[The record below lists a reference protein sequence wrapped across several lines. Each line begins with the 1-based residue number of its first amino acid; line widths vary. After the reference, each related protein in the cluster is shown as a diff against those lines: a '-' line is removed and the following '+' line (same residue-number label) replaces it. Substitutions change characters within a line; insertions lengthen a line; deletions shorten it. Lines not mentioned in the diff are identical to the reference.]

1 MKKKADLDQKISI
14 LQKMIGIIEEKN
26 NVEPKPDE
34 KLIRIN
40 QLIIDDYK
48 NKLSLLVKERENNDW
63 ETINLEDI
71 DKPSTSQNKWS
82 LSKLKLTFLY
92 NHTR

>member
-1 MKKKADLDQKISI
+1 MARQNKEKRAELDQKISI
-14 LQKMIGIIEEKN
+14 LQEMIRIIEEKN
-26 NVEPKPDE
+26 NVEPNPDE

-71 DKPSTSQNKWS
+71 DKPSTSQNKWN
-82 LSKLKLTFLY
+82 LSKI
-92 NHTR
+92 

>member
-1 MKKKADLDQKISI
+1 MARQNEEKRAELDQKISI
-14 LQKMIGIIEEKN
+14 LQEMIRIIEEKN
-26 NVEPKPDE
+26 NVEPNPDE

-63 ETINLEDI
+63 ETINLEDN
-71 DKPSTSQNKWS
+71 DKPSTSQNKWN
-82 LSKLKLTFLY
+82 LSKI
-92 NHTR
+92 

>member
-1 MKKKADLDQKISI
+1 MARQNEEKRAELDQKISI
-14 LQKMIGIIEEKN
+14 LQEMIRIVEEKN
-26 NVEPKPDE
+26 NVEPNPDE

-71 DKPSTSQNKWS
+71 YW
-82 LSKLKLTFLY
+82 
-92 NHTR
+92 

>member
-1 MKKKADLDQKISI
+1 MARQNEEKRAELDQKISI
-14 LQKMIGIIEEKN
+14 LQEMIRIIEEKN
-26 NVEPKPDE
+26 NVEPNPDE

-71 DKPSTSQNKWS
+71 DKPSTSQNKWN
-82 LSKLKLTFLY
+82 LSKI
-92 NHTR
+92 

>member
-1 MKKKADLDQKISI
+1 MAKQNEEKRAELDQKISI
-14 LQKMIGIIEEKN
+14 LQEMIRIIEEKN
-26 NVEPKPDE
+26 NVEPNPDE

-71 DKPSTSQNKWS
+71 DKPSTSQNKWN
-82 LSKLKLTFLY
+82 LSKI
-92 NHTR
+92 

>member
-1 MKKKADLDQKISI
+1 
-14 LQKMIGIIEEKN
+14 MIRIIEEKN

-71 DKPSTSQNKWS
+71 DKRSTSQNKWN
-82 LSKLKLTFLY
+82 LSKI
-92 NHTR
+92 

>member
-1 MKKKADLDQKISI
+1 MARQNKEKKVEVDQKISI
-14 LQKMIGIIEEKN
+14 LQEMIRIIEEKN

-48 NKLSLLVKERENNDW
+48 NKLSLLVKERKNNDW

-71 DKPSTSQNKWS
+71 DKPSTSQNKWC
-82 LSKLKLTFLY
+82 LPKI
-92 NHTR
+92 

>member
-1 MKKKADLDQKISI
+1 
-14 LQKMIGIIEEKN
+14 MIRIIEEKN

-48 NKLSLLVKERENNDW
+48 YKLSLLVKERENNDW
-63 ETINLEDI
+63 ETINLEYI
-71 DKPSTSQNKWS
+71 DKPSTSQNKRC
-82 LSKLKLTFLY
+82 LPKI
-92 NHTR
+92 

>member
-1 MKKKADLDQKISI
+1 M
-14 LQKMIGIIEEKN
+14 
-26 NVEPKPDE
+26 
-34 KLIRIN
+34 IRIN

-71 DKPSTSQNKWS
+71 DKPSTSQNKWRGFLIICVS
-82 LSKLKLTFLY
+82 LFYKVTNLD
-92 NHTR
+92 

>member
-1 MKKKADLDQKISI
+1 MKKKAELDQKISI
-14 LQKMIGIIEEKN
+14 LQEMIRIIGEKN
-26 NVEPKPDE
+26 NVEPKPNE

-71 DKPSTSQNKWS
+71 DKPSTNQNKWS
-82 LSKLKLTFLY
+82 LSKI
-92 NHTR
+92 

>member
-1 MKKKADLDQKISI
+1 
-14 LQKMIGIIEEKN
+14 MIRIIGEKN
-26 NVEPKPDE
+26 NVEPKPNE

-71 DKPSTSQNKWS
+71 DKPSTNQNKWS
-82 LSKLKLTFLY
+82 LSKI
-92 NHTR
+92 

>member
-1 MKKKADLDQKISI
+1 MARQNEEKKAELDQKISI

-82 LSKLKLTFLY
+82 LSKI
-92 NHTR
+92 

>member
-1 MKKKADLDQKISI
+1 MARQNEEKRADLDQKISI
-14 LQKMIGIIEEKN
+14 LQEMIRIIEEKN
-26 NVEPKPDE
+26 NVEPNPDE

-82 LSKLKLTFLY
+82 LSKI
-92 NHTR
+92 

>member
-1 MKKKADLDQKISI
+1 MARKNEEKRAELDQKISI
-14 LQKMIGIIEEKN
+14 LQEMIRIIEEKN
-26 NVEPKPDE
+26 NVEPNPDE

-82 LSKLKLTFLY
+82 LSKI
-92 NHTR
+92 

>member
-1 MKKKADLDQKISI
+1 
-14 LQKMIGIIEEKN
+14 MIRIIEEKN

-48 NKLSLLVKERENNDW
+48 YKLSLLVKERENNDW

-82 LSKLKLTFLY
+82 LSKI
-92 NHTR
+92 

>member
-1 MKKKADLDQKISI
+1 MARQNEEKKAELDQKISI
-14 LQKMIGIIEEKN
+14 LQEMIRIIEEKN

-48 NKLSLLVKERENNDW
+48 NKLSLLVKERENNNW

-71 DKPSTSQNKWS
+71 DKPSTGQNKWS
-82 LSKLKLTFLY
+82 LSKI
-92 NHTR
+92 

>member
-1 MKKKADLDQKISI
+1 M
-14 LQKMIGIIEEKN
+14 
-26 NVEPKPDE
+26 
-34 KLIRIN
+34 IRIN

-82 LSKLKLTFLY
+82 LSKI
-92 NHTR
+92 

>member
-1 MKKKADLDQKISI
+1 MARQNEEKRAELDQKISI
-14 LQKMIGIIEEKN
+14 LQEMIRIIEEKN
-26 NVEPKPDE
+26 NVEPNPDE

-82 LSKLKLTFLY
+82 LSKI
-92 NHTR
+92 

>member
-1 MKKKADLDQKISI
+1 MARQNEEKKAELDQKISI
-14 LQKMIGIIEEKN
+14 LQEMICIIEEKN
-26 NVEPKPDE
+26 NLEPKPDE

-82 LSKLKLTFLY
+82 LSKL
-92 NHTR
+92 

>member
-1 MKKKADLDQKISI
+1 
-14 LQKMIGIIEEKN
+14 MIRIIEAKN
-26 NVEPKPDE
+26 NVEPNPDE

-71 DKPSTSQNKWS
+71 DKPSTSQNKWN
-82 LSKLKLTFLY
+82 LSKI
-92 NHTR
+92 